1 MTGRPVTE
9 RLVPGGERD
18 SSTDL
23 VVSGGGSTMVATDA
37 LLAEAATLRT
47 LHAAADDWQGRLE
60 QIRSLDS
67 EPVPA
72 RQWTDGDIGLSV
84 FGAERAIHEVGE
96 RSGALAD
103 ALVSAAEGY
112 GRAERSAEYLG
123 GLGGVWLGYAIG
135 RVAPFLVLAAVPALA
150 AGAIGWLLSGVVTG
164 SRPGDAPAT
173 AARWLA
179 QNPRALTNPVVPAAL
194 RVLVS
199 SVDDAAAGVTAMPF
213 PVSFALGDQG
223 AGLLGVTTS
232 AAGVLAVARPLGL
245 LRETG
250 VTVGR
255 VGGPT
260 PAGPPTGFGD
270 LASRIPAAVSG
281 GAQVRVERYGP
292 AGSAAWVVYIGG
304 TAEWSLGVT
313 REPWDLSS
321 NVAAVAEEGAGS
333 YRAVLEAMREAGVQ
347 PADPVVQVGH
357 SQGGL
362 VASQL
367 AASGEFNTVMIA
379 TFGAP
384 NGQVDVPAGLHAVA
398 VEHSDDIVP
407 ALGGVGGRDED
418 RLVVRREVF
427 ATEPVPVDLALPAH
441 ALSAYRETARLMDA
455 SPEPRLREFRSA
467 LETVL
472 GGKPGSMSR
481 WRGVRASGN

>member
-1 MTGRPVTE
+1 MTGVDAAGRS
-9 RLVPGGERD
+9 VPGGEGGG

-23 VVSGGGSTMVATDA
+23 IVSGGGSLVATDV
-37 LLAEAATLRT
+37 LLAEAVTLRA
-47 LHAAADDWQGRLE
+47 LQAAAGGWLERLE
-60 QIRSLDS
+60 RIRLLDS

-72 RQWTDGDIGLSV
+72 PQWSGSDVGMSV
-84 FGAERAIHEVGE
+84 FAAERAIHEVGR

-103 ALVSAAEGY
+103 ALVCAAEGY
-112 GRAERSAEYLG
+112 GRAERSAEFLG
-123 GLGGVWLGYAIG
+123 GLGGVWLGYLVG
-135 RVAPFLVLAAVPALA
+135 RVAPFLALAAVPALT
-150 AGAIGWLLSGVVTG
+150 AGAVGWFLGSLLTG
-164 SRPGDAPAT
+164 SRPGAAPEA

-179 QNPRALTNPVVPAAL
+179 DNPRALTNPILPAAL

-199 SVDDAAAGVTAMPF
+199 SVDDAAAGVSALPF

-232 AAGVLAVARPLGL
+232 AAGVLALARPLGL

-255 VGGPT
+255 VGR
-260 PAGPPTGFGD
+260 PAPARPPTGFAE
-270 LASRIPAAVSG
+270 LAARIPAATAG

-292 AGSAAWVVYIGG
+292 AGSAAWVVYLGG
-304 TAEWSLGVT
+304 TAEWSPGVT
-313 REPWDLSS
+313 AEPWDLSS

-333 YRAVLEAMREAGVQ
+333 YRAVMAAMREAGVR

-362 VASQL
+362 VASQV
-367 AASGEFNTVMIA
+367 AASGEFNTVLIA

-384 NGQVDVPAGLHAVA
+384 NGQVEVPAGLAAVA
-398 VEHSDDIVP
+398 VEHADDIVP
-407 ALGGVGGRDED
+407 ALGGIGARAED
-418 RLVVRREVF
+418 RLIVRREVF
-427 ATEPVPVDLALPAH
+427 ATEPVPVDRALPAH
-441 ALSAYRETARLMDA
+441 ALTAYRETARLMDA

-467 LETVL
+467 LGTVL
-472 GGKPGSMSR
+472 GGEPGTVSR
-481 WRGVRASGN
+481 WRGVRAPGD

>member
-1 MTGRPVTE
+1 MTGVDAAGRA
-9 RLVPGGERD
+9 VPGAEGGG

-23 VVSGGGSTMVATDA
+23 IVSGGGSLVATDV
-37 LLAEAATLRT
+37 LLAEAVTLRA
-47 LHAAADDWQGRLE
+47 LQAAAGGWRERLE
-60 QIRSLDS
+60 RIRSLDS

-72 RQWTDGDIGLSV
+72 PQWSDSDVGISV
-84 FGAERAIHEVGE
+84 FEAERAIHEVGE

-103 ALVSAAEGY
+103 ALVCAAEGY
-112 GRAERSAEYLG
+112 GRAERSAEFLG
-123 GLGGVWLGYAIG
+123 GLGGVWLGYTVG
-135 RVAPFLVLAAVPALA
+135 RVAPFLALA
-150 AGAIGWLLSGVVTG
+150 AMPALTAGAVGWFLGTLLTG
-164 SRPGDAPAT
+164 SRPGAVPEA
-173 AARWLA
+173 AARWFA
-179 QNPRALTNPVVPAAL
+179 ENPRALTNPLLPAAL

-199 SVDDAAAGVTAMPF
+199 SVDDAAAGVTALPY

-245 LRETG
+245 LRETA

-255 VGGPT
+255 VGR
-260 PAGPPTGFGD
+260 PAPARPPTGFGE
-270 LASRIPAAVSG
+270 LAARIPAAAG

-304 TAEWSLGVT
+304 TAEWSPGVT
-313 REPWDLSS
+313 AEPWDLSS

-333 YRAVLEAMREAGVQ
+333 YRAVVAAMREAGVR

-362 VASQL
+362 VASQV
-367 AASGEFNTVMIA
+367 AASGQFNTVMIA

-384 NGQVDVPAGLHAVA
+384 NGQVAVPAGLAAVA
-398 VEHSDDIVP
+398 VEHADDIVP
-407 ALGGVGGRDED
+407 ALGGIGARAED

-441 ALSAYRETARLMDA
+441 ALTAYRETARLMDA
-455 SPEPRLREFRSA
+455 SPEPRLREFRAA
-467 LETVL
+467 LGTVL
-472 GGKPGSMSR
+472 GGEPGTASR
-481 WRGVRASGN
+481 WRGVRAPGE

>member
-1 MTGRPVTE
+1 VTGVDAAGRS
-9 RLVPGGERD
+9 VPGGAGGD

-23 VVSGGGSTMVATDA
+23 IVSGGGSLVATDV
-37 LLAEAATLRT
+37 LLAEAVTLRA
-47 LHAAADDWQGRLE
+47 LQAAAGGWRERLE
-60 QIRSLDS
+60 RIRLLDS

-72 RQWTDGDIGLSV
+72 PQWSGSDVGMSV
-84 FGAERAIHEVGE
+84 FEAERAIHQVGE

-103 ALVSAAEGY
+103 ALVCAAEGY
-112 GRAERSAEYLG
+112 GRAERSAEFLG
-123 GLGGVWLGYAIG
+123 GLGGVWLGYAVG
-135 RVAPFLVLAAVPALA
+135 RVAPFLALAAVPALT
-150 AGAIGWLLSGVVTG
+150 AGAVGWFLGSLLTG
-164 SRPGDAPAT
+164 SRLGAAPEA

-179 QNPRALTNPVVPAAL
+179 ENPRALTNPLLPAAL

-199 SVDDAAAGVTAMPF
+199 SVDDAASGVSALPF

-245 LRETG
+245 LRETA
-250 VTVGR
+250 VTVNR

-260 PAGPPTGFGD
+260 PARPPTGFGE
-270 LASRIPAAVSG
+270 LASRIPAGAAA

-304 TAEWSLGVT
+304 TAEWSPGVT
-313 REPWDLSS
+313 EEPWDLSS

-333 YRAVLEAMREAGVQ
+333 YRAVVEAMREAGVQ
-347 PADPVVQVGH
+347 RADPVVQVGH

-362 VASQL
+362 VASQV
-367 AASGEFNTVMIA
+367 AASGQFNTVMVA

-384 NGQVDVPAGLHAVA
+384 NGQVEVPAGLAAVA

-407 ALGGVGGRDED
+407 ALGGIGARAED
-418 RLVVRREVF
+418 RVVVRREVF
-427 ATEPVPVDLALPAH
+427 ATEPVPVDPALPAH
-441 ALSAYRETARLMDA
+441 ALTAYRETARLMDA

-467 LETVL
+467 LGTVL
-472 GGKPGSMSR
+472 GGEPGSMSR
-481 WRGVRASGN
+481 WRGVRSPGS